1 MFRGRISTGT
11 LVLAV
16 ALALGL
22 SACAEPVGY
31 VPADG
36 YVNDGYPYDWIDGWG
51 HWDHH
56 WDHSPHGGWGHGF
69 AHGHPGFAHGGF
81 AEHGGFGGHG
91 GFAGH
96 GGVGGGFGGGH
107 GGGGHGR

>member
-31 VPADG
+31 APADG
-36 YVNDGYPYDWIDGWG
+36 YVDDGYPYGWIDGWS

-56 WDHSPHGGWGHGF
+56 WDHSPHGGWATALRTGIPASRMVASLSTAGPVS
-69 AHGHPGFAHGGF
+69 AAASPSTEAPAVGMAAVATA
-81 AEHGGFGGHG
+81 AE
-91 GFAGH
+91 
-96 GGVGGGFGGGH
+96 
-107 GGGGHGR
+107 